1 MATFQRVAAVTDL
14 APGKCMAVHVG
25 GQKIALFNAGGTFY
39 AIGDTCTHRGGPLS
53 EGTIQ
58 GTTVICPWH
67 GACFELSS
75 GKNLTPPAPGP
86 VPAYRVRVEGTDV
99 QVEIP

>member
-1 MATFQRVAAVTDL
+1 MATFHRVAEVTHL
-14 APGKCMAVHVG
+14 APGMGMAVQVG
-25 GQKIALFNAGGTFY
+25 GQKIALFNVGGTFY

-67 GACFELSS
+67 RACFELGS

-86 VPAYRVRVEGTDV
+86 VPAYRVRIEGTDL
-99 QVEIP
+99 QVEMS

>member
-1 MATFQRVAAVTDL
+1 MATFHRVAEVTDL
-14 APGKCMAVHVG
+14 APGTGMAVQVG
-25 GQKIALFNAGGTFY
+25 GEKIALFNVGGTFY

-53 EGTIQ
+53 EGKIE

-67 GACFELSS
+67 RACFELGS

-86 VPAYRVRVEGTDV
+86 VPAYRVRIEGTDV
-99 QVEIP
+99 QVEIS

>member
-14 APGKCMAVHVG
+14 ASGKCMAVQAG
-25 GQKIALFNAGGTFY
+25 GQTIALFNVGGTFY

-67 GACFELSS
+67 GACFDLGS

-99 QVEIP
+99 QIEIP

>member
-1 MATFQRVAAVTDL
+1 MAAFHRVAAVTDL
-14 APGKCMAVHVG
+14 PPGKGMAVEVG
-25 GQKIALFNAGGTFY
+25 GQKCALFNVGGTFY

-67 GACFELSS
+67 RACFDLGS
-75 GKNLTPPAPGP
+75 GKNLTPPAPAP
-86 VPAYRVRVEGTDV
+86 VPAYRVRIEGTDV
-99 QVEIP
+99 QVEIS

>member
-14 APGKCMAVHVG
+14 APGKCMAVQAG
-25 GQKIALFNAGGTFY
+25 GQTIALFNVGGTLY

-53 EGTIQ
+53 EGTIE

-67 GACFELSS
+67 GACFDLGS